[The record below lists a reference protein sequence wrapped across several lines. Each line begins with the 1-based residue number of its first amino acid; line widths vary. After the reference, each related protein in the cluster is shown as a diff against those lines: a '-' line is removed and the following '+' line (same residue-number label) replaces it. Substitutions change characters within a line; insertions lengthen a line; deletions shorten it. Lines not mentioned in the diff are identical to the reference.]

1 MRTSFD
7 HRPIPGRLLDRL
19 LEAEAGRF
27 SLWLAP
33 ALVAGVALY
42 FGLPFEPPL
51 WAGPA
56 AALPLLAAAIAL
68 RRRLAAYPFALLAAA
83 AIGVAAGSLA
93 TWRAAPMP
101 ALPSQRAVAIQARVA
116 EVELLPQGRRLVLAH
131 PALNGAAPLAREIRV
146 KIRGTDA
153 TKLTAGSRVRLRAIL
168 FAPSP
173 PAWPGGWDLQR
184 DAYFNNLAGYGFAI
198 GSISVLGTAP
208 AGFFARLR
216 TAIRARVAARV
227 PGVPGAIAA
236 TLLTGAAV
244 GIPRADRAAFAASGL
259 AHLLAIAGLHIGIVM
274 GVVFIAMRL
283 ALAASEHASL
293 FWPTKAIAALASLAA
308 GAFYMELTGA
318 HLPIERSFAMA
329 SLVVLALLA
338 GRRALSMRGLMLAM
352 AGLAVMEP
360 DAVPGASFQMSFSA
374 VLALIAGYRALEP
387 YLARLA
393 TDEHWRRRLL
403 RHIIMLFTTSLL
415 AGSASAPY
423 AAWHFGQMQIYFVV
437 SNLLAVPITAAWTM
451 PLGLLSL
458 ALMPLRLARFALV
471 PMGWGCAATLAIARF
486 FARLPAASIAVP
498 HAPVW
503 GLLLTS
509 AGLAW
514 LCLWRSRLR
523 LAGVPAIA
531 LGILSAWL
539 VRPPNLLVAPDT
551 LAVRHGD
558 TVLTATIHGRQA
570 FTLEQFRQALP
581 WPQSPLPCADAA
593 CALARGATLLRAQA
607 PCPGGI
613 VIAFVATSCRTR
625 AAVIDATALA
635 DGATAIWLGPH
646 PRLLTDREVRGNRP
660 WVVLGPAPRRAP
672 APRSSH
678 ATTRPAAAARAAP
691 ALPMAPSE

>member
-1 MRTSFD
+1 MRTKFD
-7 HRPIPGRLLDRL
+7 HRPAPGWLLDRL

-42 FGLPFEPPL
+42 FALPFEPPL

-56 AALPLLAAAIAL
+56 AAIPLLAATIVL
-68 RRRLAAYPFALLAAA
+68 RRHLVVFPFAVLAAA
-83 AIGVAAGSLA
+83 AIGLAAGSLA
-93 TWRAAPMP
+93 AWRAAPMP
-101 ALPSQRAVAIQARVA
+101 ALPGHRAVTIQARVA
-116 EVELLPQGRRLVLAH
+116 EVELLPQGRRLVLAR

-168 FAPSP
+168 FAPAP

-184 DAYFNNLAGYGFAI
+184 GAFFGNLAGYGFAI
-198 GSISVLGTAP
+198 GRISVLGTAP

-216 TAIRARVAARV
+216 TTIRARVAASV

-274 GVVFIAMRL
+274 GVVFIAVRL

-352 AGLAVMEP
+352 AGLALIEP

-374 VLALIAGYRALEP
+374 VLALIAGYRALDP

-393 TDEHWRRRLL
+393 TDTHWRRRLL
-403 RHIIMLFTTSLL
+403 RHVIMLFTTSLL

-458 ALMPLRLARFALV
+458 ALMPLHLARFALV
-471 PMGWGCAATLAIARF
+471 AMGWGCAATLAIARF
-486 FARLPAASIAVP
+486 FAHLPAASIAVP
-498 HAPVW
+498 HAPTW

-509 AGLAW
+509 VGLAW

-523 LAGVPAIA
+523 LAGIPAIA

-539 VRPPNLLVAPDT
+539 IRPPNLLVAPDT
-551 LAVRHGD
+551 LAVRHGE

-570 FTLEQFRQALP
+570 FTLEQFQQALP
-581 WPQSPLPCADAA
+581 WKQTPLPCADAI
-593 CALARGATLLRAQA
+593 CKLAPGAMLLRAQA
-607 PCPGGI
+607 PCPRGI
-613 VIAFVATSCRTR
+613 VIAFVP
-625 AAVIDATALA
+625 AACGAQTTVIDATALKN
-635 DGATAIWLGPH
+635 GATAIWLGPH
-646 PRLLTDREVRGNRP
+646 PRLLPDREVRGNRP
-660 WVVLGPAPRRAP
+660 WVVLGATPLPAPSSKPRRA
-672 APRSSH
+672 
-678 ATTRPAAAARAAP
+678 TTRAAPAARAAP
-691 ALPMAPSE
+691 SLPMAPTE